1 MKTTIFDVK
10 GKEVSKIDLP
20 KEIFDAKMNQDLL
33 YQVVV
38 AMYSNS
44 RENIA
49 HTKDRAEVSGGGK
62 KPWRQKGTGRAR
74 HGSTRSPI
82 WIGGGITFG
91 PRNEKDYTRKITK
104 KMKAKALAIVL
115 SQKNRDG
122 EIVFVDSIETSE
134 TKTKKAKEIMTA
146 LSKNKELSDLAS
158 RKNNT
163 ALITLSDRKES
174 TEKSFR
180 NISSLKMDLVKNV
193 NILDILKY
201 KYLIIENPEKSIE
214 ILKNRIIISK
224 K

>member
-1 MKTTIFDVK
+1 MKTTIFDIK
-10 GKEVSKIDLP
+10 GKEISKIDLP
-20 KEIFDAKMNQDLL
+20 KEIFDAKMNKDLL

-38 AMYSNS
+38 SMYSNS

-74 HGSTRSPI
+74 HGSTRSPL
-82 WIGGGITFG
+82 WVGGGITFG
-91 PRNEKDYTRKITK
+91 PRNEKDFTKKITK

-122 EIVFVDSIETSE
+122 ELVFVDSIKTSE
-134 TKTKKAKEIMTA
+134 TKTKQAREILTA
-146 LSKNKELSDLAS
+146 LSKNKDISDLNS
-158 RKNNT
+158 RENNT
-163 ALITLSDRKES
+163 ALVTLSERREE

-180 NISSLKMDLVKNV
+180 NISSLKIDLIKNI

-201 KYLIIENPEKSIE
+201 KYLIIDSPEKSIE
-214 ILKNRIIISK
+214 ILKNRVIISK
-224 K
+224 N